1 MNKFS
6 VLLMIFF
13 LLLIRDVAAPNGDGV
28 EGIDP
33 GGSTGPTPFGDSE
46 GPGIPI
52 DANTNFETVDLNG
65 MTSEQIFTYFDR
77 IPDWRFDELNQQ
89 RLAKALRK
97 KYNIQD
103 LDIDVGDENDNA
115 EFTQDSF
122 YFNELDYLNVKQTI
136 INNGKNV
143 RYKQG
148 NLTAEHADSVIKDG
162 SISTNV
168 DDLNAGEV
176 FFYLVPTDSLS
187 TTYCDL

>member
-1 MNKFS
+1 
-6 VLLMIFF
+6 
-13 LLLIRDVAAPNGDGV
+13 
-28 EGIDP
+28 
-33 GGSTGPTPFGDSE
+33 
-46 GPGIPI
+46 
-52 DANTNFETVDLNG
+52 